1 MSGKLVKQ
9 AETEVKAGTATANQL
24 EDIKEKLAR
33 AKIELARRREELART
48 AGGSLIETLN
58 KELADRSIQ
67 ATQDEATLSSLQRQL
82 VEAESLL
89 IKTDDYELLLLKSE
103 SGRQSL
109 QEAMLHRDRISR
121 QIRLLKA
128 PMVSMLGR

>member
-1 MSGKLVKQ
+1 
-9 AETEVKAGTATANQL
+9 
-24 EDIKEKLAR
+24 
-33 AKIELARRREELART
+33 
-48 AGGSLIETLN
+48 GSLIETLN